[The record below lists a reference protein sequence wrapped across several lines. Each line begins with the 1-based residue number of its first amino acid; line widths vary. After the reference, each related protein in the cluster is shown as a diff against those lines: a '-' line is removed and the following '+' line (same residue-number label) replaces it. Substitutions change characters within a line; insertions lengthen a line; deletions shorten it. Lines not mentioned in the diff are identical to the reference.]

1 MKKILTILL
10 SFVMIVAV
18 AEERKAGPAKTME
31 DIQGRCISVTG
42 AVDAAAVDVL
52 VTSLLG
58 AGVSYSNVTYQANL
72 GNAAVASIGNFSGA
86 DCVALGFDA
95 GIILSSGTLANAVGP
110 NSSSSTS
117 ASLGLPGDADLTTL
131 SGNPTFDA
139 TWLQF
144 EFVPT
149 ANNVFIQY
157 VFGSEEYNEY
167 VNSNVNDVFAFFVN
181 GQNIALIPGAATPIS
196 INTVN
201 NGNWPGLSA
210 GPCMNC
216 EYFRDNMG
224 NAYNIEADAMTTVL
238 TGTAVVTPGVT
249 NTIRIAIADAGDS
262 VWDSWVFVKAESF
275 STVNPEVPIS
285 NWALYLGIF
294 LMITFVVIRFRR
306 MI

>member
-1 MKKILTILL
+1 MKKIFTILL
-10 SFVMIVAV
+10 SLAMVVAM

-31 DIQGRCISVTG
+31 DIQGRCVSVSG
-42 AVDAAAVDVL
+42 AANAAAVDAL
-52 VTSLLG
+52 VVSLLG
-58 AGVSYSNVTYQANL
+58 AGVSYSNVSFQATL
-72 GNAAVASIGNFSGA
+72 GNAAQASIGSFSGA
-86 DCVALGFDA
+86 DCVPIGFDA
-95 GIILSSGTLANAVGP
+95 GILLSSGSLANVVGP
-110 NSSSSTS
+110 NNSSSTT
-117 ASLGLPGDADLTTL
+117 ASLGLPGDAALTAL
-131 SGNPTFDA
+131 SGNTTFDA

-144 EFVPT
+144 DFVPT

-167 VNSNVNDVFAFFVN
+167 VGGSVNDVFAFFVN
-181 GQNIALIPGAATPIS
+181 GQNIALIPSTTTPIS

-201 NGNWPGLSA
+201 NGNWIGLSA
-210 GPCMNC
+210 GPCLNC

-224 NAYNIEADAMTTVL
+224 GAFNIEADAMTTVL
-238 TGTAVVTPGVT
+238 TGTAVVTPGET

-262 VWDSWVFVKAESF
+262 AWDSWVFVKASSF
-275 STVNPEVPIS
+275 STVNPEIPIS